1 MKPDFNEDLRPPQ
14 TVKPKKKGEK
24 ATSLYENI
32 ILGKKK
38 DSSKEKQE
46 GNLKQEKLIHE
57 EINE

>member
-1 MKPDFNEDLRPPQ
+1 MKPEFHENLRPQ

-38 DSSKEKQE
+38 DSSREEEKGNFKE
-46 GNLKQEKLIHE
+46 EKHLQE

>member
-1 MKPDFNEDLRPPQ
+1 MKPENFENMRPQ

-38 DSSKEKQE
+38 EPFPDE
-46 GNLKQEKLIHE
+46 
-57 EINE
+57 